1 MLTYYLLSSHMSAL
15 HSCIIQKDSPN
26 PIQRF
31 DFKKKIT
38 KLPILPLKRLL
49 PKKCFICFSLAWL
62 PILQN

>member
-1 MLTYYLLSSHMSAL
+1 MSAP

-31 DFKKKIT
+31 DLKKKKIE
-38 KLPILPLKRLL
+38 KLPLLALKRLL
-49 PKKCFICFSLAWL
+49 PKKSFICFSLAWL